1 MEQTNK
7 TETIDC
13 DSPVTIIVKRR
24 PKPDR
29 IEEFE
34 QVMSGTTKDAMSFK
48 GHLGANIIKPTKA
61 GDCYRIVFKFDSMRN
76 YLAWEGS
83 DVREKWLERYAEVS
97 QGDLEQEVLSGLET
111 WFTMPG
117 GEDALVPPPKYKMMC
132 IVWLS
137 IFPLSLLLN
146 YGLKPVISELHII
159 AQIAIISLTL
169 VILMT
174 YVVMPFMAKLFH
186 RWLHCTKK

>member
-1 MEQTNK
+1 MQQTNK
-7 TETIDC
+7 PQSIDC

-34 QVMSGTTKDAMSFK
+34 EVMSATTKDAMSFK

-83 DVREKWLERYAEVS
+83 EVREKWLARYAEVS
-97 QGDLEQEVLSGLET
+97 LGDLEQEILSGLET
-111 WFTMPG
+111 WFTLPG
-117 GEDALVPPPKYKMMC
+117 EEALVPPPKYKMMS

-146 YGLKPVISELHII
+146 YSLKPVISELHII
-159 AQIAIISLTL
+159 AQLAIISLIL

-174 YVVMPFMAKLFH
+174 YVVMPLMAKLFH

>member
-1 MEQTNK
+1 MNQTIK
-7 TETIDC
+7 PETIDC

-24 PKPDR
+24 PKADR

-34 QVMSGTTKDAMSFK
+34 QVMSATTKDAMSFK

-61 GDCYRIVFKFDSMRN
+61 GDYYRIVFKFDSMRH

-83 DVREKWLERYAEVS
+83 EVREKWLERYAEVS
-97 QGDLEQEVLSGLET
+97 LGDLEQEILSGLET
-111 WFTMPG
+111 WFTLPG
-117 GEDALVPPPKYKMMC
+117 GEALVPPPKYKMMC

-137 IFPLSLLLN
+137 VFPLSLLLN
-146 YGLKPVISELHII
+146 YSLKPVISELHII
-159 AQIAIISLTL
+159 AQAVIISLIL

-174 YVVMPFMAKLFH
+174 YIVMPFMAKLFH